1 VAMVTI
7 FQFVDALRST
17 QHLTKLVLVGRPKW
31 DGNDL
36 PGSQDHQMVS
46 VNL

>member
-1 VAMVTI
+1 MVTI
-7 FQFVDALRST
+7 FLFVDVLLST

-36 PGSQDHQMVS
+36 AGSQDHQMVS
-46 VNL
+46 ENTV